1 MLQSVIADQD
11 SESDDLADND
21 ETPPSHLTLDRRS
34 KR

>member
-11 SESDDLADND
+11 SKSDDLADND
-21 ETPPSHLTLDRRS
+21 ETPPSHLTLGRRS